1 MYFCFQSNASIYQD
15 TITKQLHNNIMQVIY
30 YTRNLFLKVVDAHIL
45 ELILSI
51 ELVVVKV
58 VPSLLRVMCHTLGI
72 SVSSGVSDW
81 PQSLCTDEDYSCMSL
96 RRQLPLQGGVIKDNF
111 FSSRI
116 SGAKRSL
123 QITLPSSPYVHNCVR
138 TNDASVSYH
147 SEPAERK

>member
-1 MYFCFQSNASIYQD
+1 MDFYIYMYSCFQSNASIYQD

-30 YTRNLFLKVVDAHIL
+30 YTRNLFLKVVDTHIL

-58 VPSLLRVMCHTLGI
+58 VPSLLLVMCNTLGI

-96 RRQLPLQGGVIKDNF
+96 RRQLPLQSGVI
-111 FSSRI
+111 
-116 SGAKRSL
+116 
-123 QITLPSSPYVHNCVR
+123 
-138 TNDASVSYH
+138 
-147 SEPAERK
+147 